1 MNIDETGRYSE
12 TFETLSTFM
21 FWNWEST
28 FELWKMVDFDDHV
41 DLYKRSSK
49 GKLNN
54 FRGANGWQVLHPAG
68 REAEK

>member
-1 MNIDETGRYSE
+1 MFPAFPEKVTAEVEVQNQQGKDEHWWYSG

-41 DLYKRSSK
+41 FFLKVFQK
-49 GKLNN
+49 GSNL
-54 FRGANGWQVLHPAG
+54 QL
-68 REAEK
+68 